1 MPIILENKEEEKK
14 DTFPTLF
21 GFETKN
27 GFASKSLNI
36 IYIIVMVVATA
47 FAYHA
52 LSLILSDWNPGLIF
66 LAALSVVGLPYCI
79 KIIMYGREVF
89 DYNAAVLCILISL
102 LPTVFDFVGLYS
114 ETSVKSS
121 LQNIK
126 FEVLETVNSF
136 DKEARRSINKEMLVI
151 ESETAK
157 KITSLE
163 QNFNTKIRELNDKN
177 NNTESVAEKQFNA
190 QLRQLNDKVNTAEQA
205 LIDETK
211 GVRGK
216 STSGIPGVGPRTL
229 ELEADLRKAQTAV
242 ELEKK
247 EVESN
252 KQRELDNIKATIELQ
267 QNELNDNKNK
277 EIEFINLEKDKKQ
290 LSLQQGLEAINN
302 LMTTDSNGKGL
313 IFEINKS
320 NSFNE
325 LADAS
330 VKINNAINIV
340 SSKLNVEPKY
350 VKFDIDNVINLS
362 FSALLRGDITALV
375 CFMLALLLE
384 IVDTV
389 IVYMVRGV
397 KSKPKKKF
405 EEPINKVKET
415 IHYNF

>member
-1 MPIILENKEEEKK
+1 
-14 DTFPTLF
+14 
-21 GFETKN
+21 
-27 GFASKSLNI
+27 
-36 IYIIVMVVATA
+36 
-47 FAYHA
+47 
-52 LSLILSDWNPGLIF
+52 
-66 LAALSVVGLPYCI
+66 
-79 KIIMYGREVF
+79 MYGREVF

-136 DKEARRSINKEMLVI
+136 DKEARRSINKEMLII

-157 KITSLE
+157 RITSLE

-340 SSKLNVEPKY
+340 SSKLIVEPKY

-362 FSALLRGDITALV
+362 FGALLRGDITALV

>member
-27 GFASKSLNI
+27 GFASKSLNF
-36 IYIIVMVVATA
+36 IYIVVMVVATA

-52 LSLILSDWNPGLIF
+52 LSLILSDWNSGLIF

-79 KIIMYGREVF
+79 KIIMYGRDVF

-102 LPTVFDFVGLYS
+102 LPTIFDFVGLYS

-126 FEVLETVNSF
+126 FQVLETVNSF
-136 DKEARRSINKEMLVI
+136 DKDARRSINKEMLVI

-163 QNFNTKIRELNDKN
+163 QNYNTKIRELNDKN

-190 QLRQLNDKVNTAEQA
+190 QLRQLNDKVNTAQQA

-216 STSGIPGVGPRTL
+216 STSGIPGMGPRTL

-242 ELEKK
+242 EFEKK

-340 SSKLNVEPKY
+340 SSKLIVEPKY

-362 FSALLRGDITALV
+362 FGALLRGDITALV